1 MDIANYRSINEIADD
16 LNQVQEIYN
25 VLKTTLDKYNKSE
38 WSLTL
43 LHMLMKRFN
52 SLSNE
57 MKITKNNMNNEEEEE
72 DDNENYENENENE
85 EDEDEED
92 EKDDESENNNEN
104 EKEKEEEESEEDTE
118 LTPLELINKL
128 DYLTVYK
135 SY

>member
-25 VLKTTLDKYNKSE
+25 VLKTTLEKYNKSE

-72 DDNENYENENENE
+72 EDDDNENYD
-85 EDEDEED
+85 EDEDEDD
-92 EKDDESENNNEN
+92 EKDDESEKHNEN
-104 EKEKEEEESEEDTE
+104 KKEEEEEESEEDTE